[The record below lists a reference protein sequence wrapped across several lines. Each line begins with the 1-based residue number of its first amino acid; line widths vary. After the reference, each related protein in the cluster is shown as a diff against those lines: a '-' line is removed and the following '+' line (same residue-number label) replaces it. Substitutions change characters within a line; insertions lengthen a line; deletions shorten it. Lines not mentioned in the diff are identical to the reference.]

1 MPSSKFSFHKFPVKG
16 QKDKYLDDGVC
27 EVCGNKKVYVLIS
40 NDKPK
45 MCYKCYQS
53 IRAYQ
58 SLLVDV
64 LKLKRKKTLNLK
76 DCKRIVHYMHSY
88 ARKKLMA
95 IGLVGA
101 LLGIANSEK

>member
-1 MPSSKFSFHKFPVKG
+1 
-16 QKDKYLDDGVC
+16 
-27 EVCGNKKVYVLIS
+27 
-40 NDKPK
+40 